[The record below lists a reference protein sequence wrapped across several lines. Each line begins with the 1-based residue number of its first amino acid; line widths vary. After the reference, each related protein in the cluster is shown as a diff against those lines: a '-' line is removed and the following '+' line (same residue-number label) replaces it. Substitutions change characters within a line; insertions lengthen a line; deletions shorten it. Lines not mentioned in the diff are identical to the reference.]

1 MRGAGAGVRGGCGS
15 TYACG
20 VNQSHEHESLVL
32 RVQKLEES
40 LGFADHRV
48 DQLQEALED
57 IGARLDRALKRL
69 DVLEARARKEQE
81 GTPGEEGGGVGEAEG
96 DAERE

>member
-1 MRGAGAGVRGGCGS
+1 MRGAGAGLRGGCGS

-48 DQLQEALED
+48 DQLQEALMD

-81 GTPGEEGGGVGEAEG
+81 STPR
-96 DAERE
+96 DAERGEGEVEGNGERE